1 MSKQSERLF
10 VKPTNPEIKVRNPE
24 RGRHLKIE
32 GEWVPKNAY
41 WFRRERD
48 GDIEQVKPPKKSATK
63 SKES

>member
-1 MSKQSERLF
+1 MSKLDNKIF
-10 VKPTNPEIKVRNPE
+10 VKPTKPDIKVRNPE
-24 RGRHLKIE
+24 RGRHLALE

-48 GDIEQVKPPKKSATK
+48 GDIEQTKPPKKTITK